1 MTKPERFHLKVKQ
14 RVADNFDQSY
24 RIYQDFEEKHHFF
37 YDLTVQLAEK
47 VGLQPGSR
55 VLDVGCGNGISAL
68 ALHEQFSC
76 QVMGLDLSAR
86 MVAAGQALHVSNQ
99 EVCLVLGDGE
109 QLAEIV
115 GDQRYDYVLYNASIF
130 IFPDVERSLREAAAC
145 LLPGGKIAFSFY
157 PHLTNPAGDDLF
169 AVAFQ
174 RLEEPLPRFRVITD
188 YQKASS
194 VLGQYCHHVCH
205 HQWVRPFDLE
215 FLCDFFSI
223 PAQSASLFPGR
234 DYEVR
239 RELVGKLF
247 STLKDVASQAAIVW
261 RFAEG
266 TKA

>member
-1 MTKPERFHLKVKQ
+1 MKLSESFHLKVKQ

-24 RIYQDFEEKHHFF
+24 RIYQDFEEKYHFF
-37 YDLTVQLAEK
+37 YDLTVRLAEK
-47 VGLQPGSR
+47 IGLQPGSR

-86 MVAAGQALHVSNQ
+86 MVAAGQALHISNTA
-99 EVCLVLGDGE
+99 VCLALGDGE
-109 QLAEIV
+109 RLAEIV

-157 PHLTNPAGDDLF
+157 PSLTNAAGDDLF

-174 RLEEPLPRFRVITD
+174 RLGEALPRFQVITP
-188 YQKASS
+188 YQKAADA
-194 VLGQYCHHVCH
+194 LEKYCCRICH
-205 HQWVRPFDLE
+205 RQWIRPFDLE
-215 FLCDFFSI
+215 FLRDFFSI

-247 STLKDVASQAAIVW
+247 STLKDVASQASIVW